1 MPQPSVNKWSAP
13 LVPRKSLSIDNNNSP
28 LPSVPLSHGVGGGS
42 GSSDNSTK
50 KYDPCVGFFSGTPV
64 INPDNKQSRSNSM
77 TSSGSITPN
86 RTGKT
91 SGKVTP
97 KRASNGSTYDPCVSW
112 VGGKPLV
119 QNESIEENVMEEI
132 AAEKFGIP
140 PYKLQNAL
148 RKEQGKKPYSVGTRL
163 APKQIAGVSKPG
175 AVSNIA
181 GMFANGNWEEL
192 SVRKKS
198 ATSVLRDDFQMMKS
212 KTKGDTSEE
221 NVSPMKFNLNVNVD
235 SKRRTSETSESESS
249 CNKPNF
255 DRSNSTRGSNRSYQ
269 RNLSSNTSQA
279 TLVESR
285 ELKPQDGALSAL
297 VSNTI
302 VLNGGREKA
311 LSPVTYRKRN
321 LLGRGGR
328 KVSVSSSVENSEDED
343 SHAESG
349 DEGELNNWKGRR
361 ISYLAATAKKEEKA
375 IENKIPLDTQEAD
388 DEDSDAT
395 ASPVSLLKFV
405 FLHIRIDVNKR
416 AKHHILY

>member
-13 LVPRKSLSIDNNNSP
+13 LVPRKSFSIDNNNGP
-28 LPSVPLSHGVGGGS
+28 LPAAPLSHGAGGGS
-42 GSSDNSTK
+42 GSSDNSAK

-97 KRASNGSTYDPCVSW
+97 KRGSNGSTYEPCVSW

-119 QNESIEENVMEEI
+119 QNQSIEENVIEEI
-132 AAEKFGIP
+132 AAENFGIP

-163 APKQIAGVSKPG
+163 APKQIKGVSKPG

-212 KTKGDTSEE
+212 KDE
-221 NVSPMKFNLNVNVD
+221 NGPMKFNLNVNVD
-235 SKRRTSETSESESS
+235 SKRRTSETSESECSS
-249 CNKPNF
+249 NKPNF
-255 DRSNSTRGSNRSYQ
+255 DRSNSTRGSNRSC
-269 RNLSSNTSQA
+269 LSSNTSQA

-285 ELKPQDGALSAL
+285 EHKPQDGALSAL

-343 SHAESG
+343 SHAESD

-375 IENKIPLDTQEAD
+375 IENKIPMDTQEAD
-388 DEDSDAT
+388 DEDSDA
-395 ASPVSLLKFV
+395 ASPVSWMLSLLLYYNSF
-405 FLHIRIDVNKR
+405 DVL
-416 AKHHILY
+416 IV